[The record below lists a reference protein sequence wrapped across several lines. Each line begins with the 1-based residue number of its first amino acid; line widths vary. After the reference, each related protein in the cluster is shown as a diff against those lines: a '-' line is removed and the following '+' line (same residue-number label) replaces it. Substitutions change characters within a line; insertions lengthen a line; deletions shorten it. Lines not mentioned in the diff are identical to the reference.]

1 MKKIVLLLTLLFVSV
16 MTTAC
21 INNLAVQE
29 LNNKAVKYM
38 DNGDSETAICRLKS
52 SLDLDDEIYQT
63 HYKLAIAYNNIEKY
77 EEAVIELNKVLEL
90 KPDFYDALY
99 SLAVAKDAIAMKI
112 LDNTNASDSSENLTY
127 TAEQMSDF
135 NNKASEVID
144 LYNQYLVKKV
154 NAEETDKINERI
166 QELNSQIKEFT
177 MKLESEVTVDNSV
190 KEDSSIEE

>member
-1 MKKIVLLLTLLFVSV
+1 MKKILLLFTILFVSV

-38 DNGDSETAICRLKS
+38 DSGDSETAICRLKS

-63 HYKLAIAYNNIEKY
+63 HYNLAIAYNNVEKY

-90 KPDFYDALY
+90 KPDFYDAIY
-99 SLAVAKDAIAMKI
+99 SLAVAKEALALK
-112 LDNTNASDSSENLTY
+112 LLEDSNIGIDKNVNY
-127 TAEQMSDF
+127 TAEQMTDF

-144 LYNQYLVKKV
+144 LYNKYLVKKI
-154 NAEETDKINERI
+154 NAEETDQINERI
-166 QELNSQIKEFT
+166 KELNSQIKEFT
-177 MKLESEVTVDNSV
+177 MKLESTTAVESTAS
-190 KEDSSIEE
+190 EDISIEE

>member
-1 MKKIVLLLTLLFVSV
+1 MKKILLLLTLLFVSV

-63 HYKLAIAYNNIEKY
+63 HYNLAIAYNNIEKY

>member
-1 MKKIVLLLTLLFVSV
+1 MKKILLLLTLLFVSV

-52 SLDLDDEIYQT
+52 SIDLDDEIYQT
-63 HYKLAIAYNNIEKY
+63 HYNLAIAYNNIEKY